1 MDVNSRRD
9 LDVWV
14 CLLNPLEIVLAVMLT
29 RHQLYIKL
37 LYSYIN
43 GVVLPILI
51 QVVVAGDEIVELL
64 HVLE

>member
-1 MDVNSRRD
+1 MNVNSRRD